1 MCDSLCV
8 YEEGKSYICNTV
20 RYIATYHSSFARSR
34 NTTYTYN
41 LFNHTR
47 LMLDWASATAKT
59 RSMRSFRSY
68 ICHSA
73 GLIQH

>member
-34 NTTYTYN
+34 NTTCTYN
-41 LFNHTR
+41 PFNHTR
-47 LMLDWASATAKT
+47 LMSDWDSATAKL
-59 RSMRSFRSY
+59 
-68 ICHSA
+68 
-73 GLIQH
+73 GLFAVTQAQPDINLV